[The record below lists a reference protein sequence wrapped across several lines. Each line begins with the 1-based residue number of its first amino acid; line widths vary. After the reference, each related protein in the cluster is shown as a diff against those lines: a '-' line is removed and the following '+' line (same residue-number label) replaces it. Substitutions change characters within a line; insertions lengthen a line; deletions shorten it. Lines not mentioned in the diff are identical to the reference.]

1 VGATRFS
8 FRASSLK
15 TRILFLLLV
24 IIALAVLVLSVFAI
38 STITQESQSAQI
50 TSSTALRSQARD
62 YLIQITQT
70 NADERDLNLEQ
81 IRLDAEE
88 LAGYLGSVY
97 SNSANLDTE
106 AFFKAEEHINE
117 GPDGQYSNSQEEISS
132 VFVPAG
138 QPLTNATLNDVEI
151 SAYLDLV
158 FESVFEN
165 NPSTVAI
172 YFATPRNV
180 VRYYPNIGLGEVLPP
195 DFEASERP
203 WYLASMPEENP
214 AGIGVWS
221 PVYVDATGRGFVTTA
236 SAPVLDEEGRL
247 LGVLGID
254 ITLSELTAA
263 VENTQILQSG
273 YSFLIDDT
281 GQAIALSSEGFNDLL
296 GREMQDE
303 DIGIN
308 LAETETEFSAIIE
321 NMMAGDSGFDTITMQ
336 DDEELFVAY
345 APLESTGWSL
355 ASVVG
360 SDEVLREVSQLQAE
374 FESRSRTLV
383 LNRILPIA
391 IITFI
396 LVAVVAYFF
405 LDRLVSPLQK
415 MAAAA
420 QSVGDGQWETELP
433 IERKDEIGTL
443 AKALNEMTQQVRNSI
458 SGLEVRVAERAQ
470 DLERQSRQMQTTSEI
485 ARISADLPSTHEFTA
500 QAVDLIQVGFGFYH
514 VSIYVIDETH
524 QWAILSASTGEVGM
538 RMLARRHRLAVGS
551 ASMVGWASANLE
563 SRFSPDVEKDPFHL
577 HNPLLPETRSEA
589 AVPMLLGDRVIG
601 VIDVQSQDYDAFGPT
616 DLQALQAIAAE
627 MAIAID
633 NSRLLRETQ
642 AELKRS
648 EAEYHTR
655 TQSSWGNLFRTGS
668 ERIIHLGTVDDDDAQ
683 ALTDLIAIEAVQRS
697 GEVAIAENGRVI
709 VVPITV
715 RGEVVATI
723 SARKP
728 VAGERWDE
736 EEVLMLEAVAGQTGL
751 ALETA
756 RQYTEEQRRVAELE
770 VLNRISQAVS
780 QMLQLKSLYRV
791 VHVQINQ
798 VLGDTDMMVVLYEE
812 ETDDLHFAYVSE
824 AGELKEL
831 EPIPLGDDPTSTV
844 VTSRQ
849 PILLLPDSIQ
859 LVQPPIGSKETPRSW
874 LGVPMLVGDQV
885 IGVIIV
891 KDPEREERYSEE
903 DVALLS
909 TIASQ
914 VATAIQNMRLID
926 QVQRTARRERL
937 IHEITSKVRRSQ
949 SVRSVLETTAREV
962 GKALQVGRAAVS
974 LGDGDQPDTG
984 EQNDLKN
991 PETDPTV

>member
-1 VGATRFS
+1 
-8 FRASSLK
+8 
-15 TRILFLLLV
+15 
-24 IIALAVLVLSVFAI
+24 
-38 STITQESQSAQI
+38 
-50 TSSTALRSQARD
+50 
-62 YLIQITQT
+62 
-70 NADERDLNLEQ
+70 
-81 IRLDAEE
+81 
-88 LAGYLGSVY
+88 
-97 SNSANLDTE
+97 
-106 AFFKAEEHINE
+106 
-117 GPDGQYSNSQEEISS
+117 
-132 VFVPAG
+132 
-138 QPLTNATLNDVEI
+138 
-151 SAYLDLV
+151 
-158 FESVFEN
+158 
-165 NPSTVAI
+165 
-172 YFATPRNV
+172 
-180 VRYYPNIGLGEVLPP
+180 
-195 DFEASERP
+195 
-203 WYLASMPEENP
+203 
-214 AGIGVWS
+214 
-221 PVYVDATGRGFVTTA
+221 VYVDATGRGFVTTA
-236 SAPVLDEEGRL
+236 SAPVLDEQGRL

-254 ITLSELTAA
+254 ITLSELTA
-263 VENTQILQSG
+263 VIEDTQILQSG

-281 GQAIALSSEGFNDLL
+281 GQAIALSSVGFQDLL
-296 GREMQDE
+296 GREMQDD

-308 LAETETEFSAIIE
+308 LADTETDFSTIIDE
-321 NMMAGDSGFDTITMQ
+321 MVSGESGFDTINTQ
-336 DDEELFVAY
+336 DGEELFIAY

-360 SDEVLREVSQLQAE
+360 ADEVLREVSQLQAE
-374 FESRSRTLV
+374 FETRSRSLV
-383 LNRILPIA
+383 LTRILPIA
-391 IITFI
+391 VVTFL
-396 LVAVVAYFF
+396 LVALIAYFF

-433 IERKDEIGTL
+433 VKRRDEIGTL
-443 AKALNEMTQQVRNSI
+443 AVALSEMTQQVRSSI

-485 ARISADLPSTHEFTA
+485 ARISADLPTTHEFTA
-500 QAVDLIQVGFGFYH
+500 QAVDLIQAGFGFYH
-514 VSIYVIDETH
+514 VSVYVIDESS

-538 RMLARRHRLAVGS
+538 RMLARRHRLAIGS
-551 ASMVGWASANLE
+551 ASMVGWASAHLE
-563 SRFSPDVEKDPFHL
+563 TRVSPDVEKDPFHL

-601 VIDVQSQDYDAFGPT
+601 IIDVQSKEYDAFGPT
-616 DLQALQAIAAE
+616 DIQALQAISAE

-655 TQSSWGNLFRTGS
+655 TQSSWANLFRTGS
-668 ERIIHLGTVDDDDAQ
+668 DRVIHLGAVDDAAPD
-683 ALTDLIAIEAVQRS
+683 LTDLIAVEAVQRT

-709 VVPITV
+709 IVPILV

-728 VAGERWDE
+728 VAGERWVEDE
-736 EEVLMLEAVAGQTGL
+736 ILMLEAVAGQTGL

-756 RQYTEEQRRVAELE
+756 RQYTEEQRRIAELE

-798 VLGDTDMMVVLYEE
+798 VLGDTDLMVVLYQEE
-812 ETDDLHFAYVSE
+812 FNELNFPYVSE
-824 AGELKEL
+824 NGELKEL
-831 EPIPLGDDPTSTV
+831 DPIPLGDDPTSTV

-859 LVQPPIGSKETPRSW
+859 LVQPPIGSEETPRSW

-885 IGVIIV
+885 IGAIVV
-891 KDPEREERYSEE
+891 KDPARDERYSEE

-937 IHEITSKVRRSQ
+937 IHEITTKVRRSQ

-974 LGDGDQPDTG
+974 LGDGDQEDPSETIDQEQSEPD
-984 EQNDLKN
+984 
-991 PETDPTV
+991 PIS